1 MLGHLSSS
9 FRYSLY
15 AKLICDTI
23 RDRMIATHTNPA
35 LDQIVKKLHE
45 ILQLFA
51 WLYSPEYAY
60 ASSNKHVLF
69 SDSNRTV
76 HLLR

>member
-9 FRYSLY
+9 FRYYLY

-23 RDRMIATHTNPA
+23 RDIMIATHINPV
-35 LDQIVKKLHE
+35 LGQTVKKLRG